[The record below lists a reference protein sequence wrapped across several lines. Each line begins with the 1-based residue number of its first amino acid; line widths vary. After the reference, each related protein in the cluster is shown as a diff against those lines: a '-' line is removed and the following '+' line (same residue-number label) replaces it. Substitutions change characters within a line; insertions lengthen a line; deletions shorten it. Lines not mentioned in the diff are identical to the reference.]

1 MRYDQRCSV
10 PILIQYYHYYCYY
23 ENITRHYNQQRCSRR
38 ACERVFVYTP
48 VICAKHARC
57 LVLGANTSQWVRP
70 SSYFPGAVSNIYG
83 ALKVAVHA
91 RMNLRF
97 SHRAELRA
105 KFQLSVF
112 RVRGGSPSKSH
123 NNRNLTDRFP
133 FKRRGCSFSFGSV
146 IQYYCTPVKAYAFF
160 LLRLLRIPRILYNR
174 KV

>member
-1 MRYDQRCSV
+1 MLTASLFACVSV
-10 PILIQYYHYYCYY
+10 CV
-23 ENITRHYNQQRCSRR
+23 C
-38 ACERVFVYTP
+38 VFVYTP

-57 LVLGANTSQWVRP
+57 LKLGANTSQWVRP

-91 RMNLRF
+91 RMNVRF

-112 RVRGGSPSKSH
+112 RVRGCSPSKSH

-133 FKRRGCSFSFGSV
+133 FKRRGCSFSFGSD
-146 IQYYCTPVKAYAFF
+146 IQYYCTPVKAYGFF
-160 LLRLLRIPRILYNR
+160 FVTSSSHPTNTVQSKSIIFFKQL
-174 KV
+174 